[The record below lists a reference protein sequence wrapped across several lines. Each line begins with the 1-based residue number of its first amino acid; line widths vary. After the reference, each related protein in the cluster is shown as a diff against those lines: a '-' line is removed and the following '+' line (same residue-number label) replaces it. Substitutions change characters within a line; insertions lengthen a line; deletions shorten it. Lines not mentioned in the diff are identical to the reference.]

1 MANTWAGWRSHGSRV
16 SGVKLV
22 EAIATKRPSGSKSKE
37 AGGRLGGGRSIRRI
51 FNVFTTKKKW
61 QLREVMEV

>member
-1 MANTWAGWRSHGSRV
+1 M
-16 SGVKLV
+16 KLV

-37 AGGRLGGGRSIRRI
+37 VGRRLGGRSIRRI